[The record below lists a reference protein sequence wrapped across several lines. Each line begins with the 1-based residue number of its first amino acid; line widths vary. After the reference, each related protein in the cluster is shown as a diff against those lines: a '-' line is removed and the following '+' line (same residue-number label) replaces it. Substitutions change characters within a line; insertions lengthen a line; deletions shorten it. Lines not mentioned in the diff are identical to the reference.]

1 VQRGQTAL
9 PSYADSRRKD
19 RARELGASEDEDGR
33 CEITELFH
41 SRAGWPSRI
50 PVSTLLS
57 VILFFHDF
65 GNAEESRANL
75 EAGAVCRE
83 AVDFKMNLVL
93 VRP

>member
-1 VQRGQTAL
+1 
-9 PSYADSRRKD
+9 
-19 RARELGASEDEDGR
+19 
-33 CEITELFH
+33 
-41 SRAGWPSRI
+41 
-50 PVSTLLS
+50 

-65 GNAEESRANL
+65 GDAEESRANL